1 MKMQCMMFCAY
12 SQVKFCSGFR
22 CWINSVQLTKIHDI
36 LKNVFLDLNLMS
48 VLLQREGD
56 SYAMV

>member
-1 MKMQCMMFCAY
+1 MFCAY